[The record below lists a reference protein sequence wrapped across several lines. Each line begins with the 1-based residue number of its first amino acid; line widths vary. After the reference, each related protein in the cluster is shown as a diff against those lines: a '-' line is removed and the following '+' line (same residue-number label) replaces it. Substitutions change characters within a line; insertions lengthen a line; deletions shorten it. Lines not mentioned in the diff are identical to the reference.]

1 MKISFEVRVRL
12 ELVAAA
18 LLFSTGGAAIKAC
31 SLGAWPLASVRSAI
45 AAVALLCFL
54 PEARRGWTWRAAV
67 TGVAYASTL
76 ITFVVANKL
85 GPAANAIFL
94 QATAPVY
101 LLFLGPLILKEKAG
115 LRDLGVFGC
124 VGTGIVLLLMGS
136 GTGVAASAPANVVG
150 LLSGVSWA
158 LLLVGLRWLAKTGG
172 KMGNSGTAEASVTI
186 GNLLACVVCLPVAGG
201 EIVGAAEPKNAA
213 LLLYLGI
220 FQIGLAYALV
230 VRSVRRV
237 SAFEAAALLLLEP
250 VFNPIW
256 AWLAQGEKPTPLVV
270 AGGAAILAGALGGT
284 AGRSA
289 QRRAAAE
296 V

>member
-1 MKISFEVRVRL
+1 MRQE
-12 ELVAAA
+12 
-18 LLFSTGGAAIKAC
+18 C
-31 SLGAWPLASVRSAI
+31 
-45 AAVALLCFL
+45 
-54 PEARRGWTWRAAV
+54 
-67 TGVAYASTL
+67 
-76 ITFVVANKL
+76 
-85 GPAANAIFL
+85 
-94 QATAPVY
+94 
-101 LLFLGPLILKEKAG
+101 
-115 LRDLGVFGC
+115 
-124 VGTGIVLLLMGS
+124 
-136 GTGVAASAPANVVG
+136 
-150 LLSGVSWA
+150 
-158 LLLVGLRWLAKTGG
+158 LRWLAKTGG

-186 GNLLACVVCLPVAGG
+186 GNLLAFVVCLPVAGG

-237 SAFEAAALLLLEP
+237 PAFEAAALLLLEP

-289 QRRAAAE
+289 LRRAAAE

>member
-1 MKISFEVRVRL
+1 M
-12 ELVAAA
+12 AAA

-31 SLGAWPLASVRSAI
+31 SLGAWPLASVRSAV

-54 PEARRGWTWRAAV
+54 PEARRGWTWRAAI
-67 TGVAYASTL
+67 TGIAYASSL

-124 VGTGIVLLLMGS
+124 VGAGIVLLLMGS
-136 GTGVAASAPANVVG
+136 GAGGAASAPANVVG
-150 LLSGVSWA
+150 MLSGVSWA
-158 LLLVGLRWLAKTGG
+158 FLLVGLRWLAKTGDRG
-172 KMGNSGTAEASVTI
+172 RAEASVTI
-186 GNLLACVVCLPVAGG
+186 GNLLAFVVCLPVAGG
-201 EIVGAAEPKNAA
+201 EISGAFELRNAA

-237 SAFEAAALLLLEP
+237 PAFEAVALLLLEP

-289 QRRAAAE
+289 QSRASVEA
-296 V
+296 